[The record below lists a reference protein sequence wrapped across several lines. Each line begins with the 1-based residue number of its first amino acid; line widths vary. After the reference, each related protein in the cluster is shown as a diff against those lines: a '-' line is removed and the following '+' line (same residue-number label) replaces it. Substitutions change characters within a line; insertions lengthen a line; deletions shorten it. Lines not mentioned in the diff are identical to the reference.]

1 MRKYLTSWVLISLGF
16 FFSCATPPRNSVV
29 ETPVPPELSLLP
41 ETKSLPETEPLPE
54 TGPAAPGAIM
64 GKGLNDPEKLAAF
77 LLNSNP
83 NADPRF
89 TAELARLYTEEAAV
103 EGVNH
108 DIAFAQMCLE
118 TGFLRYGGLVTPDM
132 NNFCGL
138 GSIGPGQ
145 NGERFSSPRIG
156 VRAHIQHLKAY
167 ATGEELKG
175 ELVDPRYRWVRYG
188 SAPDITG
195 LAGTW
200 AADKEYAVK
209 IRTILDRL
217 YSYPDPIKEKG

>member
-1 MRKYLTSWVLISLGF
+1 
-16 FFSCATPPRNSVV
+16 
-29 ETPVPPELSLLP
+29 
-41 ETKSLPETEPLPE
+41 
-54 TGPAAPGAIM
+54 M
-64 GKGLNDPEKLAAF
+64 GKGFNDPEKLTAF
-77 LLNSNP
+77 LLDSNP

-145 NGERFSSPRIG
+145 NGERFPSPRIG

-167 ATGEELKG
+167 ATDEELRG

-200 AADKEYAVK
+200 AADKEYALK

-217 YSYPDPIKEKG
+217 YSYPNPAGGNS